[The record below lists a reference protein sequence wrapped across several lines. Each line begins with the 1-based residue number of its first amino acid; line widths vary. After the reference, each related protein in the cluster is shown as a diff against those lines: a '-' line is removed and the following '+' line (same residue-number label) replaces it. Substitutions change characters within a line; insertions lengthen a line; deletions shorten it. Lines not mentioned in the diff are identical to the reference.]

1 MAYRLGTIGGLF
13 DGQPLPLD
21 SSWLPPE
28 LRNVPTLP
36 DGTPIIPPQTPPAP
50 PPEAP
55 PFYASPGFTL
65 FFGLSVGLV
74 AGYMQWGRR

>member
-1 MAYRLGTIGGLF
+1 MYVLGTIGGLF
-13 DGQPLPLD
+13 DGAPMPLD

-28 LRNVPTLP
+28 LRGSPTLP
-36 DGTPIIPPQTPPAP
+36 DGTPVTPQPSPPPP

-55 PFYASPGFTL
+55 PFYASPAFTL
-65 FFGLSVGLV
+65 FFGLGVGII